1 MSTGYAITTAN
12 SSGYALVGER
22 STVFDVPLN
31 GRSSPVM
38 QVMNNWCLLHTPT
51 HAPVGADRQWSTVFD
66 ARLNGR
72 ESLVSAGMNNG
83 VYWMPTTGETPDPM
97 LKAMVYWRA
106 TCAEIADPCRLC
118 GFNSGVYCIRQP
130 THRYGADRQWSIVFD
145 ARLNGGHRRSAGQEQ
160 RGVYC
165 RRQPTYR
172 IGSEGNGLL
181 YATCG

>member
-1 MSTGYAITTAN
+1 MLELLAEDVYVTIIPVKPVTKNLCLLYATAN

-38 QVMNNWCLLHTPT
+38 QVMNNWCLLYTPS

-72 ESLVSAGMNNG
+72 ESLVLPGMNNG
-83 VYWMPTTGETPDPM
+83 CLLY
-97 LKAMVYWRA
+97 A

-118 GFNSGVYCIRQP
+118 
-130 THRYGADRQWSIVFD
+130 
-145 ARLNGGHRRSAGQEQ
+145 RLRTTLVSTA
-160 RGVYC
+160 
-165 RRQPTYR
+165 
-172 IGSEGNGLL
+172 
-181 YATCG
+181 YANPRTGTC